1 MSAVTWVE
9 TVPSNG
15 SAVGR
20 FPPFAR
26 SVWTAIESALSG
38 PLQWPDGTLAPGAL
52 PAFSGVASSVSN
64 PGAGYLA
71 YASDT
76 SRLYTFGSSATYRV
90 GDAQAIHGIHD
101 SATPAVGRLRGFQSG
116 STTRA
121 SGSTVTTIGITFPT
135 AFVGLVPP
143 TVLTTF
149 DRQAGGT
156 GAFSGPLGLDVDN
169 SAFTVTLNTGNS
181 NFTLHWSAFGDMA
194 R

>member
-1 MSAVTWVE
+1 MSAITWVE
-9 TVPSNG
+9 AVPSNG

-26 SVWTAIESALSG
+26 SVWTAIESGLSG

-76 SRLYTFGSSATYRV
+76 SRLYTFASDATYRI
-90 GDAQAIHGIHD
+90 GDVQAIHSVHD
-101 SATPAVGRLRGFQSG
+101 DVNPAVGRLRGFQSG
-116 STTRA
+116 STTYA
-121 SGSTVTTIGITFPT
+121 SGSTVTTIGIVFPT

-149 DRQAGGT
+149 DKQAAG
-156 GAFSGPLGLDVDN
+156 FSGALGLNVSN
-169 SAFTVTLNTGNS
+169 SAFTAMFRAGTS
-181 NFTLHWSAFGDMA
+181 NFTLHWTAFGDMT